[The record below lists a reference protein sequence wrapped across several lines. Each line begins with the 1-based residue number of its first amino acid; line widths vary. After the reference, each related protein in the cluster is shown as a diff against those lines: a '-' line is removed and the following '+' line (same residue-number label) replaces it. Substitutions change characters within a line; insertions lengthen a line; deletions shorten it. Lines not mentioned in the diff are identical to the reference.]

1 MSFGIRNATADD
13 IEKIM
18 EIEKSAFIPEIQ
30 ENRGLFMERI
40 ELFQKGFLIFF
51 EKESRKTAG
60 YLSSELWKKVPSSET
75 AFSIGH
81 EIKDFH
87 CDDGSVLYI
96 SSFAILPGFRG
107 QGNGL
112 AFFSMA
118 LDYIRQSVPSMEYAL
133 LLVNEK
139 WQAALK
145 IYGQYGF
152 AEKFR
157 IENVFPDGAGNYSDG
172 IVMAL
177 SVKIS
182 ETHDCI
188 SQQPLLGK

>member
-30 ENRGLFMERI
+30 ERRGLFLERI
-40 ELFQKGFLIFF
+40 ELFRKGFVIFF
-51 EKESRKTAG
+51 EKENGKTAG
-60 YLSSELWKKVPSSET
+60 YLSSELWKNVPSSEA

-81 EIKDFH
+81 EMKDFH
-87 CDDGSVLYI
+87 CDGGSVLYI
-96 SSFAILPGFRG
+96 SSFAIFPRFRG

-118 LDYIRQSVPSMEYAL
+118 VDYIMQSVPSINNGV

-152 AEKFR
+152 VEKFR
-157 IENVFPDGAGNYSDG
+157 IGNIFPDGKGNYSDG
-172 IVMAL
+172 IVMTL
-177 SVKIS
+177 SGKIS
-182 ETHDCI
+182 G
-188 SQQPLLGK
+188 QF